1 MQNVFRNSLI
11 YRFFASVFAWFSREW
26 RESPIINWFLTPG
39 LGRAMT
45 ESSVFSRAGAA
56 VRKRYCSLFH
66 ALRLDRA
73 TEHSIFRL
81 PFIWNL
87 LPFALAPVLPTTAV
101 IALAAAGIFSI
112 LLCFGA
118 EPERR
123 AVFAPAN
130 KFIILYIIVYIIAV
144 CASVTVSGS
153 LYGGL
158 VTVLFLLYS
167 LSLQNAVTTRRQIS
181 VTIWV
186 LVLCGALV
194 AAYGVYQYVF
204 GATGAAAW
212 IDDDMFSDIT
222 TRVYSTLQNP
232 NVLAEYLLLV
242 IPFGVAGLIVEKGF
256 LPKLIFFGCT
266 AAMCLCMLLTFSRG
280 GWLGLIFAAAVF
292 FIILDRRFI
301 LVGLAALVAL
311 YFLLPDTV
319 INRFTSIG
327 NMMDGSTSYR
337 FSIWMGSIAMLRD
350 YWFCGIGPGTAAFNK
365 IYPSY
370 SYNSAA
376 AQHSHNLYLQITC
389 DSGVCGII
397 LFILIIFH
405 YFKNVCSALSRAA
418 ERKTRLYLIASL
430 SGITGF
436 LVQSM
441 TDYSFYNY
449 RVMLMFWAFLAFGT
463 ILARREE
470 LPEVLS

>member
-1 MQNVFRNSLI
+1 MQEIFRNSLF
-11 YRFFASVFAWFSREW
+11 YRVFSAVFAWFSRQW
-26 RESPIINWFLTPG
+26 NESPVIRWFLTPG
-39 LGRAMT
+39 RGRSMSD
-45 ESSVFSRAGAA
+45 SSFFFRVS
-56 VRKRYCSLFH
+56 V
-66 ALRLDRA
+66 ALRRKYCAAFRVLQLDRL
-73 TEHSIFRL
+73 TENSIFRI
-81 PFIWNL
+81 PFLWNL
-87 LPFALAPVLPTTAV
+87 LPFVLAPILPTTAV
-101 IALAAAGIFSI
+101 LALAAAGIFSI

-118 EPERR
+118 EPERTAVYAPATKFTVMYVAVYIV
-123 AVFAPAN
+123 AVF
-130 KFIILYIIVYIIAV
+130 
-144 CASVTVSGS
+144 ASVTVSGS
-153 LYGGL
+153 LYGGM
-158 VTVLFLLYS
+158 VTVLFVLYS
-167 LSLQNAVTTRRQIS
+167 LALMNSVSTRRQINII
-181 VTIWV
+181 IWSI
-186 LVLCGALV
+186 VLCGALV
-194 AAYGVYQYVF
+194 SAYGIYQYIF
-204 GATGAAAW
+204 GANGAAAW

-242 IPFGVAGLIVEKGF
+242 IPFGVAGILAEKGF
-256 LPKLIFFGCT
+256 LPKLIFLGCT
-266 AAMCLCMLLTFSRG
+266 AAMCLCMVLTFSRG

-327 NMMDGSTSYR
+327 NLADTSTSYR

-350 YWFCGIGPGTAAFNK
+350 YWFCGIGPGTAAFNM

-370 SYNSAA
+370 SYNSAV

-389 DSGVCGII
+389 DCGVCGIL
-397 LFILIIFH
+397 LFLLIIFH
-405 YFKNVCSALSRAA
+405 TFKNICSAMSRS
-418 ERKTRLYLIASL
+418 EDRKTRLYLNASL

-449 RVMLMFWAFLAFGT
+449 RVMLMFWAFIAFSAVLAM
-463 ILARREE
+463 RDS
-470 LPEVLS
+470 LPEVSS